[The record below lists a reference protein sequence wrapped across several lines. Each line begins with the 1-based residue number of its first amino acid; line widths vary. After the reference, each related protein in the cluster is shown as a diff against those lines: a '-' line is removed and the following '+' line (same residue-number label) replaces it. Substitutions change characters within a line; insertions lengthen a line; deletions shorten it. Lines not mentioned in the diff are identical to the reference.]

1 MVWPRHCAADRNDPR
16 CPRTALSDRGHIGT
30 AVQPLDPPA
39 DRRAALALAGA
50 LPSRR
55 MTAEHPFDIDAFL
68 GRPLLAR
75 VAAAGPSVRPVWFL
89 WEDGAFWWITGA
101 YARLPKILTSNPRVA
116 LVVDSCHL
124 RTGEVRQVTARG
136 DAVVVHFDPE
146 RARRKLVRYLGR
158 NEDNWDPRFSV
169 RYLSDPDQARRL
181 VRLAPTQLTAT
192 DLSFSVDGGGASR

>member
-1 MVWPRHCAADRNDPR
+1 
-16 CPRTALSDRGHIGT
+16 
-30 AVQPLDPPA
+30 
-39 DRRAALALAGA
+39 
-50 LPSRR
+50 